1 VLGVRAAAEMVLGL
15 LAVAEVQAV
24 IETLLH
30 KL

>member
-1 VLGVRAAAEMVLGL
+1 VVGVQAAAEIMLGL
-15 LAVAEVQAV
+15 LAVVAVQAV